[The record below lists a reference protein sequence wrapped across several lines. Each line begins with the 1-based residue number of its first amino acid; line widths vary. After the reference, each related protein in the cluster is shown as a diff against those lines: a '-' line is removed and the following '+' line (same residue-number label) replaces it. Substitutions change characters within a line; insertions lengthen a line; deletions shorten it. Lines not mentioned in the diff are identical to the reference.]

1 MVLLMNNSIENLED
15 IIEDNDPIDTFDR
28 VDNININKKILNA
41 KLDTLLSVREKFE
54 KKQEQQITLRKWWGY
69 GLLIIFVIQVLVLLV
84 IVVISIKNGIAVNSS
99 FSIYITGVFIEA
111 LILPKQ
117 IAEHLFPKEE
127 NDKIIELLK
136 ELK

>member
-1 MVLLMNNSIENLED
+1 MSNSIENLDD
-15 IIEDNDPIDTFDR
+15 IIEESNLVDSFDR
-28 VDNININKKILNA
+28 VDNIDINRKIINA
-41 KLDTLLSVREKFE
+41 KLDTLLSIREKFE

-69 GLLIIFVIQVLVLLV
+69 GLLFIFVVQVLVLLY
-84 IVVISIKNGIAVNSS
+84 IVVISVKNGIAVNSS
-99 FSIYITGVFIEA
+99 FNIYITGVFVEA